1 MNNKILKNRWK
12 AVDKLLSAHF
22 NDIKVITRELKDEI
36 QNIFNRTNL
45 SYDELI
51 NYADITTMSFFK
63 RVANNFLEND
73 GISEYS
79 RFLINKY
86 KNRKKLKNKDILL
99 ALLIIAYEY
108 KQIKLNEA
116 ESELFQRVCE
126 GSYTQG
132 QLEAKKDKVYPFPN
146 SLLLLLLSMPAY
158 QGYVWKDYSEGNVV
172 YNAKQIYT
180 QVILNIQQGKELN
193 VEADEF
199 DVIFQ
204 KQDRRYLNK
213 KSDGRVDKYSG
224 SLDNYTTFLAN
235 QTALEGMKK
244 QGVEK
249 VRFVAVTDKKTTDM
263 CKSLDGQIFSIDGL
277 NVYSRY
283 SKEDDGNIIYETQG
297 LQVGANLPPIT
308 NGYHHCRS
316 TIYPERN

>member
-1 MNNKILKNRWK
+1 MNDKILKQRWK

-45 SYDELI
+45 SYDKLI
-51 NYADITTMSFFK
+51 NFADITTLSFFK
-63 RVANNFLEND
+63 RTANNFLEND

-86 KNRKKLKNKDILL
+86 KNRKRLKNKDILL

-116 ESELFQRVCE
+116 ENELFQRVCE
-126 GSYTQG
+126 ESYIQG
-132 QLEAKKDKVYPFPN
+132 QLEAKKGKVYPFPN